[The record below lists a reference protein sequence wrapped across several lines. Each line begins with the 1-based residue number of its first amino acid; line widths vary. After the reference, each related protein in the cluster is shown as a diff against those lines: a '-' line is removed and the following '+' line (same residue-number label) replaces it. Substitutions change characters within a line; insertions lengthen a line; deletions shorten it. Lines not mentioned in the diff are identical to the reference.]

1 MSGKMWESLVAHA
14 KTYVFG
20 DMRYVYYPDGT
31 GNTYAFFNMI
41 CEFLGLIY
49 DGNFYSAESLSD
61 SLKVCSTC
69 F

>member
-14 KTYVFG
+14 KTCVLG

-31 GNTYAFFNMI
+31 GNTCVFFNMI

-49 DGNFYSAESLSD
+49 DGNFYIAESLSD
-61 SLKVCSTC
+61 HLKVCSTC